1 MAKAHRSVGGGDRA
15 ARGLAELIGEGE
27 GAPTLVMIWCPVR
40 VQAMGRWECC
50 KGRAQGERKDRQW
63 QGGVIVR

>member
-1 MAKAHRSVGGGDRA
+1 MAKARQSISVGDWA
-15 ARGLAELIGEGE
+15 ARELAELVGEGE
-27 GAPTLVMIWCPVR
+27 GAPTLVMIWCPAR

-50 KGRAQGERKDRQW
+50 KGCAQGERKDRQW